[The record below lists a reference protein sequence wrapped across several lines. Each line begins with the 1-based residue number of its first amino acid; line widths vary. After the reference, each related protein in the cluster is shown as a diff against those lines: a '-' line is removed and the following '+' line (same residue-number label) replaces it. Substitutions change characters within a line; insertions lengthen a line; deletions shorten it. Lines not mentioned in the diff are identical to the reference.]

1 MNSKT
6 RLYMKAN
13 LKIVLPVIAVAAL
26 VAAPAVAKTRAHAP
40 EYRNDQ
46 VVVEGKV
53 VGTDP
58 DANIRGQIRR
68 DWDWYR
74 K

>member
-1 MNSKT
+1 
-6 RLYMKAN
+6 
-13 LKIVLPVIAVAAL
+13 
-26 VAAPAVAKTRAHAP
+26 VAAPAVAKTRTHAP
-40 EYRNDQ
+40 DYRNDQ

>member
-1 MNSKT
+1 
-6 RLYMKAN
+6 MKAN

-26 VAAPAVAKTRAHAP
+26 AAAPAVAKTRAHAP
-40 EYRNDQ
+40 AYRNGQ
-46 VVVEGKV
+46 VNGQVIVEGKV
-53 VGTDP
+53 VGADP

-74 K
+74 D